1 MFKKIFFASCAA
13 LALSGTPQYFK
24 SAGTALEPATA
35 EQPAASLQ
43 LASAPTQPKAAY
55 VSGTRTAA
63 IPMDRTGHFVAD
75 FRLNGRPVKGV
86 VDTGATFVAI
96 NETTAR
102 SIGVRISASDF
113 MHEVR
118 TANGSTK
125 AASVVLDNVE
135 IGQIRV
141 PSVQAFVLKDAALG
155 ATLVG
160 MSFMTKLA
168 SYRVEGKTLH
178 MTE

>member
-24 SAGTALEPATA
+24 SAGTAPEPAA
-35 EQPAASLQ
+35 EQQAASLQ

-75 FRLNGRPVKGV
+75 FRLNGRPIKGV

-102 SIGVRISASDF
+102 SIGVRIAASDF

>member
-24 SAGTALEPATA
+24 SAGTALEPATD
-35 EQPAASLQ
+35 QQAASLQ

-55 VSGTRTAA
+55 VSGTRKAA
-63 IPMDRTGHFVAD
+63 IAMDRTGHFVAD
-75 FRLNGRPVKGV
+75 FRLNGRPIKGV

-102 SIGVRISASDF
+102 SIGVRIAASDF
-113 MHEVR
+113 IHEVR

-125 AASVVLDNVE
+125 AATVVLDNVE

-141 PSVQAFVLKDAALG
+141 PTVQAFVLKDAALG
-155 ATLVG
+155 GTLVG
-160 MSFMTKLA
+160 MSFMSKLA

>member
-24 SAGTALEPATA
+24 SVGTAPEPAT
-35 EQPAASLQ
+35 EQQAASLQ

-55 VSGTRTAA
+55 VSGTRSAA
-63 IPMDRTGHFVAD
+63 ITMDRTGHFVAD
-75 FRLNGRPVKGV
+75 FRLNGRPIKGV

-102 SIGVRISASDF
+102 SIGVRIAAADF
-113 MHEVR
+113 VHEVR

-125 AASVVLDNVE
+125 AATVVLDNVE

-141 PSVQAFVLKDAALG
+141 PAVQAFVLKDAALG
-155 ATLVG
+155 GTLVG
-160 MSFMTKLA
+160 MSFMSKLA
-168 SYRVEGKTLH
+168 SYRVEGRTLH